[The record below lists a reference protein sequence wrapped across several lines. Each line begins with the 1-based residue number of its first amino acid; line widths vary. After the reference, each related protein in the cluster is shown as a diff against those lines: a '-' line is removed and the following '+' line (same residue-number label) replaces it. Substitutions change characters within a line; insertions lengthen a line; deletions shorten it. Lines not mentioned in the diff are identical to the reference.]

1 MTGSW
6 LEYVVVLLVSGL
18 VCTLLTPVAMAVATR
33 VGFFDN
39 PGGHKSHESPVPYLG
54 GVAIVMAFAASVI
67 GAAILKPPVSGR
79 DELVVVLLLAVGLAL
94 IGLLDDLRNLPPIVR
109 LTVEVLFALQLWRMG
124 TGVQVTGESVL
135 DILLTVV
142 WVVGIT
148 NAFNLLDNMDG
159 LAAGQAAI
167 CAMVIFAVAV
177 ANGQVLVAALAVALV
192 GCAVGFLRH
201 NFHPARVYMGDG
213 GALFLGFLIAY
224 LGMKLRFESSVSESF
239 LVPVLIC
246 SIPVLDTSL
255 VTFSRLSTGRS
266 PFNGGRDHISHRL
279 VHSGM
284 PVPVAVG
291 ATYAASAIIGV
302 VCFVV
307 SRVDPVS
314 AWILA
319 LLVGTTLVVGG
330 ILLAFV
336 PVYPESTR
344 RHFSITEH

>member
-314 AWILA
+314 AWILS
-319 LLVGTTLVVGG
+319 LLVGTTLVLGG